1 MPDLQQERQ
10 VALVATLASALVGA
24 TLFILLLFS
33 LPRPVIDWMRVIVP
47 QSAYPEPAD
56 LASWV
61 ALIFI
66 VVALLIWLAALA
78 ACWLLRR
85 FGVSKRI
92 TALAVLL
99 ILAFAASF
107 GIEAMSQLLRA
118 SGNLTASDARGLII
132 DDGRLTLHGWETI
145 GRRATVASLYT
156 AIMAAAFWL
165 VRWVLDRKMGRV

>member
-1 MPDLQQERQ
+1 LPDLQQERQ
-10 VALVATLASALVGA
+10 VAVVATLASALVGA

-33 LPRPVIDWMRVIVP
+33 LPRPAIDWMRFIVP

-56 LASWV
+56 VASRV

-66 VVALLIWLAALA
+66 VVALLIWLAALGA
-78 ACWLLRR
+78 RWLLRR

-99 ILAFAASF
+99 ILAFAASS
-107 GIEAMSQLLRA
+107 GIEAMSQLFRA

-145 GRRATVASLYT
+145 ARRAAVASLYT

-165 VRWVLDRKMGRV
+165 VRRVLNRKMGRV